1 MRLPGFGDGGGA
13 LMRPRR
19 SRAASRQL
27 TECRGRYVCYSRWAD
42 AI

>member
-13 LMRPRR
+13 LIRPRR

-27 TECRGRYVCYSRWAD
+27 TGMPRSL
-42 AI
+42 